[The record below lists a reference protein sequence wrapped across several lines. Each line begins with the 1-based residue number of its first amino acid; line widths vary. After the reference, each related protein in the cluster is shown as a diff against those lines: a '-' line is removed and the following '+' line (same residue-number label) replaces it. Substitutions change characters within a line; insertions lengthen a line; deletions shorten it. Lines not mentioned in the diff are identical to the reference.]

1 MNHYPASKITAVLG
15 VVFFGIC
22 GCDVASSKPKQE
34 APVAIA
40 SEPVVTGDANEI
52 VTRVDA
58 RIRQTQNE
66 LWPWVILLLG
76 LSFVLLIGFPVTLFS
91 LAWLVRRWI
100 TANSYVGQFQRI
112 AEMKAHACRTNGAK
126 P

>member
-1 MNHYPASKITAVLG
+1 M
-15 VVFFGIC
+15 
-22 GCDVASSKPKQE
+22 
-34 APVAIA
+34 AIA